1 MNSLSGLASGPATLA
16 GDTMPENR
24 LPSGK
29 LVFATAPGKPLR
41 EYYYYIPASAGP
53 GSELL
58 VLVHGITRNAA
69 EYISRF
75 RDAADAHG
83 LILVAPLFTKR
94 RFGQYQQVVAGRRR
108 IRADLAL
115 FDILDEIG
123 RMTGADTSRVHLFG
137 YSGGAQFVHRFAMFH
152 PARCASISVAAAGWY
167 TMPDDRLDYPLGMA
181 GMGFDKRAFLAIDRL
196 VLVGEEDLA
205 RDESLRTSAEL
216 DTLQGPTRV
225 ARAHAWAD
233 AMAAEAGRVRGG
245 GGRAFFEIIPG
256 AGHAFGD
263 PATQRVLP
271 AAVIRLVTA
280 FSTKP
285 NQGK

>member
-1 MNSLSGLASGPATLA
+1 MNSLSGLASGPAALPGEA
-16 GDTMPENR
+16 MPESR

-53 GSELL
+53 RSEML

-75 RDAADAHG
+75 RDPADAHG

-167 TMPDDRLDYPLGMA
+167 TMPDDSLDYPLGIA
-181 GMGFDKRAFLAIDRL
+181 GMGFDKQAFLAIDRL
-196 VLVGEEDLA
+196 VLVGEEDRA

-216 DTLQGPTRV
+216 DALQGRTRV
-225 ARAHAWAD
+225 ARAYAWAD
-233 AMAAEAGRVRGG
+233 AMAAEAERLGG

-263 PATQRVLP
+263 PATLRVLP
-271 AAVIRLVTA
+271 AAVIRFVTA
-280 FSTKP
+280 SSTKP

>member
-1 MNSLSGLASGPATLA
+1 MNSLSGLASGPAALPGEA
-16 GDTMPENR
+16 MPESR

-53 GSELL
+53 RSEML

-75 RDAADAHG
+75 RDPADAHG

-167 TMPDDRLDYPLGMA
+167 TMPDDSLDYPLGMA

-196 VLVGEEDLA
+196 VLVGEEDRA

-216 DTLQGPTRV
+216 DALQGRTRV
-225 ARAHAWAD
+225 ARAYAWAD
-233 AMAAEAGRVRGG
+233 AMAAEAERLGG

-263 PATQRVLP
+263 PATLRVLP
-271 AAVIRLVTA
+271 AAVIRFVTA
-280 FSTKP
+280 SSTKP